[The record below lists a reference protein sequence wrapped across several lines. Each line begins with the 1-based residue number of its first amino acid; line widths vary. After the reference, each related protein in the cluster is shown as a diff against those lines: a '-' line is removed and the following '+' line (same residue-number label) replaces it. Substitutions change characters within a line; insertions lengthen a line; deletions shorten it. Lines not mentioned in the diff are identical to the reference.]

1 MKRKVSILSLGC
13 SKNLVDSERLA
24 RRFDDAGLEAS
35 FVETVPADG
44 SFLIIN
50 TCGFIGDA
58 KEESVNTLLEAIAAK
73 GDGSLSGVYAMG
85 CLTERYRAE
94 LSEEMPELDGFEIQE
109 RIRERYNLPVLTFLR
124 AELSQRRF
132 HIDCSDHVFIGN
144 YRQSASISKR

>member
-50 TCGFIGDA
+50 TCVFIGDA

-94 LSEEMPELDGFEIQE
+94 LSEEMPELDG
-109 RIRERYNLPVLTFLR
+109 
-124 AELSQRRF
+124 
-132 HIDCSDHVFIGN
+132 
-144 YRQSASISKR
+144 